1 MNMERSLPV
10 PIENRGVVHLEDR
23 VAPIRPKSAS
33 NILLW
38 TILAFFVLFVAWA
51 ALTQI
56 DRTVRAGGR
65 IVPGSRLQVVSN
77 LEGGIVEAILVK
89 AGDVVTKGQPL
100 IRLDPTR
107 SGAELGTNEV
117 TVGALQAKIARL
129 SAEVMGREPRYPA
142 ANDPTV
148 AEQIGI
154 ERSLH
159 ASRMADLG
167 SASAAAEARVTQWQ
181 RAVAE
186 AQATYEARAAA
197 LRSLEQQTSLI
208 RPLVERGI
216 EPRLQLVTLENNAA
230 VARGDMAAA
239 AAAISRAQASVAE
252 ARSALNQVRQDW
264 RATAAS
270 ELAAAQ
276 AEMAAKRRVTPAL
289 ADAVRRATVTAPLA
303 GRINR
308 VLVSTVG
315 GSVGSGAPLVELV
328 PGDDLLMV
336 EVQVHPKD
344 IGFVRLR
351 QPARINISA
360 YDSAIYGS
368 MDGEVV
374 TISPDAVS
382 DERTGESWYI
392 VKVQADGS
400 TLKGPRGEKLPL
412 GPGMTVEASLLGDK
426 RSVLSYVFTPITR
439 LSERAFR
446 E

>member
-1 MNMERSLPV
+1 MEPSLPV
-10 PIENRGVVHLEDR
+10 PIEPRGVVRLEDR
-23 VAPIRPKSAS
+23 VGAIRPKAAS

-38 TILAFFVLFVAWA
+38 TIAAFFALFVAWA
-51 ALTQI
+51 GLTQI
-56 DRTVRAGGR
+56 DRTVRASGR

-89 AGDVVTKGQPL
+89 AGDVVRKGQAL

-142 ANDPTV
+142 AADPTV
-148 AEQIGI
+148 AEQVAI

-159 ASRMADLG
+159 ASRMADL
-167 SASAAAEARVTQWQ
+167 ASATAAGQARVNQWQ

-186 AQATYEARAAA
+186 AQATYESRAAA
-197 LRSLEQQTSLI
+197 LRSLDQQVGLI

-230 VARGDMAAA
+230 VARSDMAAA
-239 AAAISRAQASVAE
+239 QAAIARAQASVAE

-276 AEMAAKRRVTPAL
+276 ADMAAKRSVTPAL
-289 ADAVRRATVTAPLA
+289 ADAVRRSTVTAPLG

-315 GSVGSGAPLVELV
+315 GSVGAGAPLVELV
-328 PGDDLLMV
+328 PSEDLLMV
-336 EVQVHPKD
+336 EVMVSPKD
-344 IGFVRLR
+344 IGFVRLN
-351 QPARINISA
+351 QPARINVSA

-368 MDGEVV
+368 MDGRVA
-374 TISPDAVS
+374 TISPDAVVE
-382 DERTGESWYI
+382 ERTGESHYI
-392 VKVQADGS
+392 VKVQADGA
-400 TLKGPRGEKLPL
+400 TMKGPRGETLPL

-426 RSVLSYVFTPITR
+426 RSVLSYIFTPITR